1 MEANPLHE
9 GFAAQLMSAQYRAG
23 RQADALATYQAL
35 RRRLRDELGLEPGP
49 AVRDLEGRILR
60 HELTVAPPVATEV
73 AERQRRRV
81 TVLSLDMSVG
91 AAGLPQTSLD
101 PEDEL
106 ALVSPARQAARAQI
120 LHFGGVVLAEAGQG
134 LTACFG
140 YPARE
145 RSAESAVRA
154 GLAISDLG
162 ASGEQALRTRI
173 GIDTGVVV
181 VEAVGQGG
189 GTPEL
194 VGMAGE
200 PLRAAADA
208 LSAAAASG
216 EVLLG
221 AETAVAVAGAIELEP
236 ARVGT
241 RAVRIRNTGQGDLP
255 GLIGREGA
263 AADLARL
270 ASDADHRICMI
281 TVNGPAG
288 IGKSALVDTFLAELG
303 ETWSTVRVRCDRRQS
318 ATPLHPF
325 RLVLNELFDDGREPS
340 ERAVV
345 SGLRRRWTAQPVL
358 VVEDVDAADP
368 ATLEVLEALM
378 NELANGLVL
387 LTSRSRVP
395 IELGGSTVPAVPI
408 FTLDRAASRRLASEV
423 AGGRRLD
430 IETMNEI
437 AERSGGVPLY
447 VCALTRAV
455 LDGGAQTSAVPATLY
470 DSLMADVDRLGS
482 ARAAIQR
489 CSVLGVTFAETDL
502 ERIGG
507 AATVSSEH
515 LATAVDLDVLV
526 DEGHGQYRFSHEL
539 TATAAYESLL
549 KSERLA
555 LHSAIADSFP
565 ALQGRAEPERL
576 AYHLE
581 AAGRTFDAAV
591 AWRRASSHAITT
603 NRHVAAQHH
612 ARRAIDL
619 LDSLDAVLPDGGDN
633 LRRALVNLAMALQA
647 TSHGSAELLQVIE
660 RVRASGLDE
669 VDPLR
674 GVVVGLIDVS
684 NRQASGDF
692 DGAERVARETLDAAE
707 RLDQRSAAFA
717 RQFLGASLVWRGRLD
732 SGIAELEVAA
742 SYWDAEEVPAGPAAR
757 AFGALWSLLGLAA
770 QFQDRPRDAA
780 ELFARARA
788 MIPDDDGYGRC
799 LVGATGA
806 TVDQLAG
813 RVDVVRAAVE
823 PLWSLA
829 MDLSSDFW
837 MRWAQMLL
845 GWAVSSDR
853 RPVRGEERAGD
864 DGRGSRRWHGDEA
877 GGAVLRLPARLPAG
891 RARARGAGHGANRGR
906 PRRRIGERRA
916 PVGAAAARGEGSVP
930 RRCRESGR
938 GAGRARRSLD
948 AGGRDGGNVRCADLP
963 RGARGSDA
971 MTDEE
976 LDHWRTVAD
985 DPADSAVAG
994 FFESVD
1000 HDEPAALVA
1009 LLVQHIRLPPEDQVP
1024 AIAEFLEAAARAA
1037 PLGRP
1042 RRRSP
1047 RGQAF
1052 FARFGVA
1059 PVHRAVPG
1067 VAAERLRRREGRSRP
1082 VADGAAGTRRRAPAE
1097 RDGPVPHG
1105 RHRAEGVRARRCGR
1119 RAGAPRS
1126 VDARRRALVDRQRS
1140 PRRPAGRGRSRRRSR
1155 RNRRGRRRG
1164 AGRSTRKTW
1173 PARC

>member
-1 MEANPLHE
+1 
-9 GFAAQLMSAQYRAG
+9 
-23 RQADALATYQAL
+23 
-35 RRRLRDELGLEPGP
+35 
-49 AVRDLEGRILR
+49 
-60 HELTVAPPVATEV
+60 
-73 AERQRRRV
+73 
-81 TVLSLDMSVG
+81 MSVG
-91 AAGLPQTSLD
+91 TAGLQTSLD

-134 LTACFG
+134 LTVCFG

-145 RSAESAVRA
+145 RSAESAARA
-154 GLAISDLG
+154 GLAISDLETP
-162 ASGEQALRTRI
+162 GEQALRTRI

-181 VEAVGQGG
+181 IEAVGQGG
-189 GTPEL
+189 GAPEL

-200 PLRAAADA
+200 PLRAASA
-208 LSAAAASG
+208 LSEAAASG

-241 RAVRIRNTGQGDLP
+241 RAVRIRNSGQGDLP

-263 AADLARL
+263 AGDLARL
-270 ASDADHRICMI
+270 ASDADHRICVI

-325 RLVLNELFDDGREPS
+325 RLVLSELFDDGREPS

-345 SGLRRRWTAQPVL
+345 SGLRRRWTARPVL

-368 ATLEVLEALM
+368 ATLEVLEALV

-423 AGGRRLD
+423 AGSRRLD

-455 LDGGAQTSAVPATLY
+455 LDGGAQTSAVPSTLY

-507 AATVSSEH
+507 AATVSREQ

-565 ALQGRAEPERL
+565 AVQGRAEPERL

-647 TSHGSAELLQVIE
+647 TSHGSAELLQVID
-660 RVRASGLDE
+660 RIRASGLGG

-692 DGAERVARETLDAAE
+692 DGAERVARETLDDAE

-732 SGIAELEVAA
+732 SGIAELELAA
-742 SYWDAEEVPAGPAAR
+742 SYWDGEEVPAGSAAR
-757 AFGALWSLLGLAA
+757 ALGALWSLLGLAA

-813 RVDVVRAAVE
+813 RVDVARAAVE

-853 RPVRGEERAGD
+853 DQSAARNGLAMMGEVLD
-864 DGRGSRRWHGDEA
+864 DGTATKQAAPYFAYLLGSRLAEHGLA
-877 GGAVLRLPARLPAG
+877 GEGMARIDAG
-891 RARARGAGHGANRGR
+891 LDVASASGELLWVPLLHVARARCLD
-906 PRRRIGERRA
+906 
-916 PVGAAAARGEGSVP
+916 V
-930 RRCRESGR
+930 
-938 GAGRARRSLD
+938 AGRRDEALAALD
-948 AGGRDGGNVRCADLP
+948 EASTLGDEMGATYVVRICRDG
-963 RGARGSDA
+963 AR
-971 MTDEE
+971 E
-976 LDHWRTVAD
+976 
-985 DPADSAVAG
+985 
-994 FFESVD
+994 
-1000 HDEPAALVA
+1000 
-1009 LLVQHIRLPPEDQVP
+1009 
-1024 AIAEFLEAAARAA
+1024 
-1037 PLGRP
+1037 
-1042 RRRSP
+1042 
-1047 RGQAF
+1047 
-1052 FARFGVA
+1052 
-1059 PVHRAVPG
+1059 
-1067 VAAERLRRREGRSRP
+1067 
-1082 VADGAAGTRRRAPAE
+1082 
-1097 RDGPVPHG
+1097 
-1105 RHRAEGVRARRCGR
+1105 
-1119 RAGAPRS
+1119 
-1126 VDARRRALVDRQRS
+1126 
-1140 PRRPAGRGRSRRRSR
+1140 
-1155 RNRRGRRRG
+1155 
-1164 AGRSTRKTW
+1164 
-1173 PARC
+1173 